1 MGKLDPKPTTCNP
14 LKTWDDLN
22 DLLQAGFRACKKGAQ
37 PSATF
42 DLNEYDI
49 DEAELKSELEI
60 AGYKIE
66 RINGSYYTIV

>member
-1 MGKLDPKPTTCNP
+1 MSKLDPKPTTCNP

-22 DLLQAGFRACKKGAQ
+22 NLLQAGFRACKKGSQ

-49 DEAELKSELEI
+49 DEAELKSELEL

-66 RINGSYYTIV
+66 GIYGSYYTIV

>member
-1 MGKLDPKPTTCNP
+1 MPKLDPKPTTCDP

-22 DLLQAGFRACKKGAQ
+22 DFLQACFKMCKKNSQ
-37 PSATF
+37 PSASF

-49 DEAELKSELEI
+49 NEAELKSELEL

-66 RINGSYYTIV
+66 RILGSLYTIV

>member
-1 MGKLDPKPTTCNP
+1 MSKLDPKPTTCDP

-22 DLLQAGFRACKKGAQ
+22 DLLQAGFRACKKGSQ
-37 PSATF
+37 PSAVF

-49 DEAELKSELEI
+49 DEAELKSELEL

-66 RINGSYYTIV
+66 SIDGSYYTIV

>member
-22 DLLQAGFRACKKGAQ
+22 DLLQAGFRACKKGEQ

-42 DLNEYDI
+42 DLNAYDI
-49 DEAELKSELEI
+49 DEAELKSELEQ
-60 AGYKIE
+60 AGYKIDS
-66 RINGSYYTIV
+66 IHGSYYTIV

>member
-1 MGKLDPKPTTCNP
+1 MSKLTQKPTTCNP

-22 DLLQAGFRACKKGAQ
+22 NLLQACFKSCKKGSQ

-49 DEAELKSELEI
+49 DEAELKSEL
-60 AGYKIE
+60 ALSGYKIDK
-66 RINGSYYTIV
+66 IQGSYYTIV

>member
-1 MGKLDPKPTTCNP
+1 MSKLDPKPTTCNP

-22 DLLQAGFRACKKGAQ
+22 NLLQAGFRSCKIGSQ

-49 DEAELKSELEI
+49 DEAELKSELEL

-66 RINGSYYTIV
+66 RIYGSYYTIV

>member
-1 MGKLDPKPTTCNP
+1 MSKLDPKPTTCDP

-22 DLLQAGFRACKKGAQ
+22 NLLQACFRMCKKDSQ

-49 DEAELKSELEI
+49 DEAELKSELEL
-60 AGYKIE
+60 AGYKIK
-66 RINGSYYTIV
+66 RILGSNYTIV

>member
-1 MGKLDPKPTTCNP
+1 MGKLDPKPTTCDP

-22 DLLQAGFRACKKGAQ
+22 NLLQACFRMCKKNSQ
-37 PSATF
+37 PSASF

-49 DEAELKSELEI
+49 DGAELKSELEL

-66 RINGSYYTIV
+66 SIHGSYYTIV